1 MVAIAESTPGP
12 VAVNSA
18 TYIGYKIEG
27 AAGAA
32 ASTVAV
38 CLPSFAVIY
47 LISLF
52 FDQFLRLSVV
62 ASAFHGIQVCVI
74 YLILSAGLKMLK
86 QLEHSV
92 FNIVILTTVAAA
104 MVGCS
109 IAAVSFSSIFTSCSA
124 VRPGCWCM
132 QYSSCGRGRRSR
144 DLCRTFL
151 EFSHDRRAVLGGGYG
166 MISLVRETVL
176 GRGWLTEGEFLS
188 FIAVSES
195 TPGPLAINMA
205 TFIGASQG
213 GFWGALCATLG
224 VVLPSFVIIL
234 LVASVLQNLMKYAG
248 VNAVLGGVR
257 PCVVAMILATAVNM
271 ALSTLAGFAA
281 DKAGIAPDLR
291 SIVVFLLLWGLH
303 ALCRRKKGKAPSPI
317 GMILLSAGLG
327 ILFWGIKITRPGGSS
342 LNDPVRFVVKK
353 PGTGKLSWL
362 PFARLQLYWNL
373 GAVRSSCNRRSSFA
387 GSSLTGSG
395 LRRSGLAGSSLRR
408 TVLLCNSG
416 RSVLLGLSS
425 NRSAGRS
432 SLGRGCSSGG
442 SRTAAGGHANSQSQ
456 SNNSNANILEFHI

>member
-27 AAGAA
+27 TAGAA

-109 IAAVSFSSIFTSCSA
+109 IAAVSFSSILHP
-124 VRPGCWCM
+124 VQR
-132 QYSSCGRGRRSR
+132 CGRAAGVCSTAAAEGGEEAVIYVE
-144 DLCRTFL
+144 LFWNFL
-151 EFSHDRRAVLGGGYG
+151 MIGALSFGGGYG

-176 GRGWLTEGEFLS
+176 GHGWLTEGEFLS

-205 TFIGASQG
+205 TFIGSSQG

-248 VNAVLGGVR
+248 VNAFLGGVR

-303 ALCRRKKGKAPSPI
+303 LLCRKRNGKAPSPF
-317 GMILLSAGLG
+317 S
-327 ILFWGIKITRPGGSS
+327 
-342 LNDPVRFVVKK
+342 
-353 PGTGKLSWL
+353 
-362 PFARLQLYWNL
+362 
-373 GAVRSSCNRRSSFA
+373 
-387 GSSLTGSG
+387 
-395 LRRSGLAGSSLRR
+395 
-408 TVLLCNSG
+408 
-416 RSVLLGLSS
+416 
-425 NRSAGRS
+425 
-432 SLGRGCSSGG
+432 
-442 SRTAAGGHANSQSQ
+442 
-456 SNNSNANILEFHI
+456 

>member
-1 MVAIAESTPGP
+1 MSKTKELFWTFFKIGAFTFGGGYAMVALLQNEFVEEKKWVTKEEFLDMVAIAESTPGP

-27 AAGAA
+27 TAGAA

-151 EFSHDRRAVLGGGYG
+151 EFPHDR
-166 MISLVRETVL
+166 
-176 GRGWLTEGEFLS
+176 
-188 FIAVSES
+188 
-195 TPGPLAINMA
+195 
-205 TFIGASQG
+205 
-213 GFWGALCATLG
+213 
-224 VVLPSFVIIL
+224 
-234 LVASVLQNLMKYAG
+234 
-248 VNAVLGGVR
+248 
-257 PCVVAMILATAVNM
+257 
-271 ALSTLAGFAA
+271 
-281 DKAGIAPDLR
+281 
-291 SIVVFLLLWGLH
+291 
-303 ALCRRKKGKAPSPI
+303 
-317 GMILLSAGLG
+317 
-327 ILFWGIKITRPGGSS
+327 
-342 LNDPVRFVVKK
+342 
-353 PGTGKLSWL
+353 
-362 PFARLQLYWNL
+362 
-373 GAVRSSCNRRSSFA
+373 
-387 GSSLTGSG
+387 
-395 LRRSGLAGSSLRR
+395 
-408 TVLLCNSG
+408 
-416 RSVLLGLSS
+416 
-425 NRSAGRS
+425 
-432 SLGRGCSSGG
+432 
-442 SRTAAGGHANSQSQ
+442 
-456 SNNSNANILEFHI
+456 